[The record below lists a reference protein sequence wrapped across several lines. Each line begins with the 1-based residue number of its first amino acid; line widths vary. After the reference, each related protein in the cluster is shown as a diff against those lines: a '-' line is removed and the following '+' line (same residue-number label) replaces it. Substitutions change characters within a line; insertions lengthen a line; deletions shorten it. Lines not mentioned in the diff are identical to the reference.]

1 MKYQNWKNHL
11 WTFYII
17 PLFIIFVS
25 LFMCTYCIMFLYTAT
40 LVCVLF
46 ISVVVIT
53 SLYFTYYTY
62 SFVTPITGLNRPNT
76 GKEDDDDDDIQW
88 GMLERT

>member
-40 LVCVLF
+40 RVCVVYFCESYYLF
-46 ISVVVIT
+46 I
-53 SLYFTYYTY
+53 LYLLYLQFCNTR
-62 SFVTPITGLNRPNT
+62 NRS
-76 GKEDDDDDDIQW
+76 Q
-88 GMLERT
+88 